1 MHWLD
6 RGMWKAGIAIA
17 GILLLLV
24 LMTWIQVSV
33 AGAHERVSELAGS
46 GAVTVQETPTVVD
59 ATVAALNKEKLA
71 QEVQQLKNQN
81 EPDPLGWLRT
91 NASILLST
99 LVVVIGGLIG
109 LFRWLRDRRDAQEKE
124 LKDRLDAQEKELK
137 DRQNER
143 EKRAEERFQAAVTGL
158 GDVKEGAKIGAAILL
173 RTFLRPDY
181 KDFYT
186 QTFDLAVANLR
197 LRNVDSNKPEPPDT
211 LNQALITVFKESFPL
226 ARDRLEEENLEE
238 ENPQFSSQSLDARGI
253 HLDMAF
259 ISKAD
264 MKQAWMPQAFIRSAN
279 LSLANLI
286 GANLIGAN
294 LIGANLSKANLSKAD
309 LSLAE
314 LNGTDLSE
322 ANLRVADLIFANLSE
337 ANLRVADLNGAD
349 LNGANL
355 IGANLSEADLSEANL
370 SKADLSEAGLSEADL
385 SEADLSGAKGMTD
398 EELEIYIARGAIIN
412 KDLTTSSS
420 QSAVS
425 TPPPLQRNN
434 AQAPSAPSAQES
446 IPAPDTGGNNA
457 ASSQK
462 DQEL

>member
-91 NASILLST
+91 NASILFST

-109 LFRWLRDRRDAQEKE
+109 LFRWLRDRR
-124 LKDRLDAQEKELK
+124 DAQEKELK

-279 LSLANLI
+279 LS
-286 GANLIGAN
+286 GADLSGAD
-294 LIGANLSKANLSKAD
+294 LSGANLSGAYLFGAHLSGAHLSGANLSKAD
-309 LSLAE
+309 LSGADLSD
-314 LNGTDLSE
+314 TDLS
-322 ANLRVADLIFANLSE
+322 DT
-337 ANLRVADLNGAD
+337 
-349 LNGANL
+349 
-355 IGANLSEADLSEANL
+355 
-370 SKADLSEAGLSEADL
+370 
-385 SEADLSGAKGMTD
+385 DLSGA
-398 EELEIYIARGAIIN
+398 
-412 KDLTTSSS
+412 DLS
-420 QSAVS
+420 
-425 TPPPLQRNN
+425 
-434 AQAPSAPSAQES
+434 
-446 IPAPDTGGNNA
+446 
-457 ASSQK
+457 
-462 DQEL
+462 